1 MDGIKIM
8 NRKGTKI
15 MKKLILIAMLL
26 LFPTMVFAA
35 PFLVCDPQ
43 VGVTLY
49 KMTGPAWVPLTVVA
63 QADGSIKMDVAS
75 AVIGV
80 TSVTV
85 SACITDAS
93 WPDERCSVAVPFSFT
108 RPANPVTPKNIKL
121 AP

>member
-1 MDGIKIM
+1 
-8 NRKGTKI
+8 
-15 MKKLILIAMLL
+15 MKKFILIGLL
-26 LFPTMVFAA
+26 LLVPMVVSAA

-43 VGVTLY
+43 AGVTLY
-49 KMTGPAWVPLTVVA
+49 KMTGPSWVPLTITA

-80 TSVTV
+80 TSVTAA
-85 SACITDAS
+85 ACITDAS
-93 WPDERCSVAVPFSFT
+93 WPDERCSVPVPFSFT